1 MRWSAERIAVMRRTL
16 WLAAAGIVA
25 LGACTA
31 ASQERDVSSPF
42 FDCPYINYFDSGCP
56 ELEREAPQAAPEERP
71 EAEQPA
77 AEGER
82 EGEDEWAEENPERL
96 APLFPRE
103 SLGRDTPEL
112 YRVLLMQP
120 TLENAR
126 RFVRWYARRMARIQ
140 EVQALIALAGSEL
153 LAGGAASE

>member
-1 MRWSAERIAVMRRTL
+1 MRWLGDGSAGMTRTL
-16 WLAAAGIVA
+16 WLVVA
-25 LGACTA
+25 VVAIGAYTA
-31 ASQERDVSSPF
+31 ASQERDLSSPF

-56 ELEREAPQAAPEERP
+56 ELEREAPRAAPQERP
-71 EAEQPA
+71 EAEQPT

-82 EGEDEWAEENPERL
+82 EEEGERAEENPEL
-96 APLFPRE
+96 LVPLFPRE

-126 RFVRWYARRMARIQ
+126 RFVRWYSRRMQRIR
-140 EVQALIALAGSEL
+140 EVQQLIALAGGEF
-153 LAGGAASE
+153 LAAGSAAE

>member
-1 MRWSAERIAVMRRTL
+1 MRW
-16 WLAAAGIVA
+16 LADGSGVTTTTPWMMVVLVA

-31 ASQERDVSSPF
+31 VSQERDLSSPY

-56 ELEREAPQAAPEERP
+56 ELEREAPQAGAQERP
-71 EAEQPA
+71 EVEQPE

-82 EGEDEWAEENPERL
+82 EEEGEWAEENPEL
-96 APLFPRE
+96 LVPLFPRE

-126 RFVRWYARRMARIQ
+126 RFVRWYSRRMQRIQ
-140 EVQALIALAGSEL
+140 EVQQLIALAGGEF
-153 LAGGAASE
+153 LAAGSAAE

>member
-1 MRWSAERIAVMRRTL
+1 MRRTL

-31 ASQERDVSSPF
+31 VSQERDVSSPF
-42 FDCPYINYFDSGCP
+42 FDCPFINYFDSGCP

-77 AEGER
+77 DGER
-82 EGEDEWAEENPERL
+82 DEENEWAEENPERL

-120 TLENAR
+120 TLENAK
-126 RFVRWYARRMARIQ
+126 RFVRWYARRMQRIQ
-140 EVQALIALAGSEL
+140 DVQALIALAGGEF
-153 LAGGAASE
+153 LAGGTAEE